1 MNANWF
7 TQPRFD
13 LGGASTEDIA
23 RQALDCLVDIG
34 VAVPDDA
41 ESVSMRGHGIDDAR
55 HALDRLIA
63 DPAFCIVAQE
73 AGLDP
78 AGLRRV
84 FDTERFDA
92 VAIVLRIIIVVGRI
106 ANLPEAET
114 LVRETIDAQAASFA
128 DLDRE
133 FPHIPSEGAEHG

>member
-1 MNANWF
+1 MSENWF
-7 TQPRFD
+7 TQPRLD
-13 LGGASTEDIA
+13 LGGLSTEDIA
-23 RQALDCLVDIG
+23 RHALDCLVNIG

-106 ANLPEAET
+106 ANLAEAET
-114 LVRETIDAQAASFA
+114 LVREAIDAQAASVA

-133 FPHIPSEGAEHG
+133 FPRIPSRGADHG

>member
-1 MNANWF
+1 MSANWF
-7 TQPRFD
+7 TQPRLD
-13 LGGASTEDIA
+13 LGGASTEDIIT
-23 RQALDCLVDIG
+23 QALDCLACIG
-34 VAVPDDA
+34 VAAPGDDEA
-41 ESVSMRGHGIDDAR
+41 VAMRGRGIDDAR
-55 HALDRLIA
+55 RALDRLIA

-84 FDTERFDA
+84 FGTERFDA

-114 LVRETIDAQAASFA
+114 LVREAIDAQAASVA

-133 FPHIPSEGAEHG
+133 FPRTPPEGADHG